1 MPKSTTFENRIRAAA
16 VIWAN
21 GERDADRLA
30 ELTGVSA
37 RSLYRVAT
45 DENHALYPLWYREL
59 ETMGYDGDIPVNFQ
73 VKARGRKADEEKRA
87 IVRADW
93 TAMGSERRAGF
104 SRRELAV
111 RFAEEVGV
119 SLATAVGWLRRFERE
134 EREELM
140 SRLHIALQDAFTS
153 AGLQEHFPRIWTG
166 IASGGYQSAQFDTL
180 IWQLERMP
188 NAEEVRAL
196 LAKTFSI
203 DD

>member
-16 VIWAN
+16 VLWAN

-45 DENHALYPLWYREL
+45 DEKHSLYRLWYREL
-59 ETMGYDGDIPVNFQ
+59 EDMGYDGDIPVNFQ
-73 VKARGRKADEEKRA
+73 VRARGRKADEEKRA
-87 IVRADW
+87 IVRAEW

-140 SRLHIALQDAFTS
+140 SRLHTALGNAFAS
-153 AGLQEHFPRIWTG
+153 AGLQKQFPRIWTD
-166 IASGGYQSAQFDTL
+166 IASGGYQSVQFDTL
-180 IWQLERMP
+180 LWQLERMP
-188 NAEEVRAL
+188 DAEQVRAL

>member
-1 MPKSTTFENRIRAAA
+1 MPKSSTFEKRIRTAA
-16 VIWAN
+16 VLWAN

-30 ELTGVSA
+30 ELTGVSV

-45 DENHALYPLWYREL
+45 DEKHSLYAVWYTEL
-59 ETMGYDGDIPVNFQ
+59 EEMGYDGDIPINFQ
-73 VKARGRKADEEKRA
+73 VRARGRKADEEKRA
-87 IVRADW
+87 IVRAEW
-93 TAMGSERRAGF
+93 ISMGSERRAGF

-140 SRLHIALQDAFTS
+140 SRLHITLQDAFAS
-153 AGLQEHFPRIWTG
+153 AGLQKQFPRIWTD
-166 IASGGYQSAQFDTL
+166 IASGGYQSVQFDTL
-180 IWQLERMP
+180 TWQLERMP
-188 NAEEVRAL
+188 DAEEVRAL
-196 LAKTFSI
+196 LRKTFYI

>member
-16 VIWAN
+16 VLWAN

-45 DENHALYPLWYREL
+45 DENHALYPLWYQEL

-87 IVRADW
+87 IVRAEW
-93 TAMGSERRAGF
+93 VSMGSERRAGF

-119 SLATAVGWLRRFERE
+119 SLATAVGWLRRFEIE
-134 EREELM
+134 EREKQM
-140 SRLHIALQDAFTS
+140 SRLHADLQDAFAS
-153 AGLQEHFPRIWTG
+153 AGLQKQFPRIWTD
-166 IASGGYQSAQFDTL
+166 IASGGYQSVQFHTL
-180 IWQLERMP
+180 IWKLERMP
-188 NAEEVRAL
+188 DAEEVRAL
-196 LAKTFSI
+196 LVKTFSI